1 MSTAKSET
9 LARSSLQMDWLRII
23 SIVLCVVG
31 VFVAGYMSWAEATG
45 NETVCADTG
54 SVDCAAVQ
62 NSAYAKTAGIPVAN
76 MGLLGYLA
84 ILAVLLLE
92 DQVEILAAYG
102 RTLII
107 SVALG
112 GVIFQ
117 TYLTYIEA
125 SVLEKWCQWCVTSYI
140 VISLLFVIGIYRM
153 YRFLQPLQQR

>member
-1 MSTAKSET
+1 
-9 LARSSLQMDWLRII
+9 MDWLRII
-23 SIVLCVVG
+23 SIVLCAVG

-76 MGLLGYLA
+76 LGLLGYLA
-84 ILAVLLLE
+84 ILAVLVLE
-92 DQVEILAAYG
+92 DQVDILAAYG

-140 VISLLFVIGIYRM
+140 VISLLLVIGIYRM
-153 YRFLQPLQQR
+153 YRFLQPLQHR

>member
-1 MSTAKSET
+1 
-9 LARSSLQMDWLRII
+9 MDWLRII
-23 SIVLCVVG
+23 SIVLCAVG

-84 ILAVLLLE
+84 ILAVLVLE
-92 DQVEILAAYG
+92 DQVGFLATYG
-102 RTLII
+102 RTMIL
-107 SVALG
+107 SVALC

-125 SVLEKWCQWCVTSYI
+125 AVLEKWCQWCVMSFI
-140 VISLLFVIGIYRM
+140 VISLLFVIGAYRM

>member
-1 MSTAKSET
+1 
-9 LARSSLQMDWLRII
+9 LQMDWLRII
-23 SIVLCVVG
+23 SIVLCAVG

-76 MGLLGYLA
+76 LGLLGYLA
-84 ILAVLLLE
+84 ILAVLVLE
-92 DQVEILAAYG
+92 DQVDILAAYG

-140 VISLLFVIGIYRM
+140 VISLLLVIGIYRM
-153 YRFLQPLQQR
+153 YRFLQPLQHR